1 MADLTLYHIAPS
13 RSSTVLWMLEE
24 LGVPYDVHLLSMQN
38 GDNRKPDYLAVNPM
52 GKVPALRHGD
62 VVITEVGAILEYL
75 ADAFP
80 AAKLAP
86 PIGDPRRGPYLK
98 WQHFRVGVV
107 EAAFMDKLLQRP
119 EAPKSALGYGDFDT
133 AMDVLAAGLRPGP
146 WLLGDAFSAAD
157 VGIGSALH
165 WAGMMKA
172 LPDKPEFKAYVER
185 CTARPAFKRATAK
198 DQELGQ
204 G

>member
-24 LGVPYDVHLLSMQN
+24 VGVPYDVHLLSMQN

-52 GKVPALRHGD
+52 GKVPALRHGA

-98 WQHFRVGVV
+98 WQHFRVGVI

-119 EAPKSALGYGDFDT
+119 EAPKSAVGYGDFDT
-133 AMDVLAAGLRPGP
+133 AMEVLAAGLQPGP
-146 WLLGDAFSAAD
+146 WLLGDMFSAAD
-157 VGIGSALH
+157 VGIGAALN
-165 WAGMMKA
+165 WASMMKA
-172 LPDKPEFKAYVER
+172 LPAKPAFAAYIAH
-185 CTARPAFKRATAK
+185 CTARPAFQRAMAK
-198 DQELGQ
+198 DQELGR